1 MTSIDGFS
9 NYIIYE
15 DGEVISLKIG
25 FSLKPQI
32 KKGYKELKLI
42 NDDGERKHLKLHRLL
57 GLAFIPN
64 PENKPCIDHIDE
76 NKSNNHLSNL
86 RWATYA
92 ENQQN
97 IKQPK
102 KNNKLN
108 EKYISIQVKNNYK
121 YYRFTKVINGK
132 KHCKTFKTLE
142 EAKEYRDY
150 YLKNI

>member
-102 KNNKLN
+102 K
-108 EKYISIQVKNNYK
+108 I
-121 YYRFTKVINGK
+121 IN
-132 KHCKTFKTLE
+132 
-142 EAKEYRDY
+142 
-150 YLKNI
+150 